1 MTRRRLSTLLLL
13 LLLTALGLSGCRKGP
28 PPAMTP
34 AVEADLKRKAED
46 WLREEP
52 VRLLRDYV
60 RIETT
65 DAKGEAEGVEFLR
78 RFFECDGIPT
88 EIVCP
93 SPGRCNILASLAG
106 RSREGALL
114 LVNHVDVADAYPT
127 IWKDALPFE
136 GKIRQGFLYGRG
148 TFDMKALGLAQ
159 ALAMRRLKRN
169 GIVPESD
176 ILFLGEADEEGG
188 QKWGSR
194 WLLENR
200 PEWFAGVAAALNE
213 GGTNEMILR
222 DVRYWGLETVQ
233 AGYGLL
239 QFQAAGPE
247 PLQQLARTWAKAP
260 GEPVAPHAHVVE
272 AFQILANHLS
282 HPYTDPLRHLD
293 RVRRDPKELAIL
305 PDRYG
310 SFLESRVHWSD
321 IYPYPPSSTSTV
333 RGYVVVSTP
342 PGVSPDPFLDSIRKD
357 ARGRGVEIITD
368 FSSGATA
375 ASPYPTPFTRLLG
388 QVTADRYPGIPFGP
402 MPMFGGVTTSNHFR
416 RAGIA
421 AYGYSPIPMN
431 ITDMARRHGNDERI
445 YLRDYLNGVLLFG
458 EVLEEFAATPREKLS
473 PPGRRS

>member
-1 MTRRRLSTLLLL
+1 MTTRRAVAVLIAAA
-13 LLLTALGLSGCRKGP
+13 ALMSACRKSM
-28 PPAMTP
+28 PPALTRAM
-34 AVEADLKRKAED
+34 AADLKRPAEE

-52 VRLLRDYV
+52 VALLRDYI

-65 DAKGEAEGVEFLR
+65 AGKGESEGVEFLR

-93 SPGRCNILASLAG
+93 APGRCNILARLPG

-114 LVNHVDVADAYPT
+114 LLNHVDVADVYPT
-127 IWKDALPFE
+127 GWKEAQPFD
-136 GKIRQGFLYGRG
+136 GTIRQGFLYGRG
-148 TFDMKALGLAQ
+148 AFDMKSLGLAQ
-159 ALAMRRLKRN
+159 ALAMRHLKRH
-169 GIVPESD
+169 GIVPASD

-200 PEWFAGVAAALNE
+200 SDWFAGVSAVLNE

-239 QFQAAGPE
+239 QFQAGEKE
-247 PLQQLARTWAKAP
+247 PLQQLVKSWRKLP
-260 GEPVAPHAHVVE
+260 GEPVAPHPHVVD
-272 AFQILANHLS
+272 AFEILANHLS

-293 RVRRDPKELAIL
+293 RVRRDPRELAML

-310 SFLESRVHWSD
+310 SFLESRVHWSE
-321 IYPYPPSSTSTV
+321 IYAYPASKPPGL
-333 RGYVVVSTP
+333 RCYVVVSTP
-342 PGVSPDPFLDSIRKD
+342 PGVAPDPYLDAMRRQ
-357 ARGRGVEIITD
+357 ARDLGVEIVTD
-368 FSSGATA
+368 FSSGATT
-375 ASPYPTPFTRLLG
+375 ASPYPTPFTRLLL
-388 QVTADRYPGIPFGP
+388 QVTADRYPGTPFGP
-402 MPMFGGVTTSNHFR
+402 MPMFGGVTTSIHFR
-416 RAGIA
+416 RANIA

-431 ITDMARRHGNDERI
+431 ITDTARRHGNDERI

-458 EVLEEFAATPREKLS
+458 DVLEEFAFTPGKKLS
-473 PPGRRS
+473 PAQPAP